1 MSPRRETDLYA
12 PIKAFLEAQGYAVKG
27 EVEGCDVVAVR
38 GAEPPVVVELKRSFS
53 LDLVLQ
59 GVARQKLTDKVY
71 LAVAD
76 EGARG
81 STLRRRRREVARLC
95 RLLGL
100 GLLVVCGEDTVVE
113 PRLDPGPYRPRQT
126 PRRRERLLREF
137 ARRAGDPNRGG
148 TTRRGIVTAYRQD
161 ALRCAELLARMGP
174 LPLAELRA
182 RSGVG
187 RAARILQRDVY
198 GWFDRP
204 ARGVYAL
211 SPVGRAALRTYS
223 DVVATLTPTAKPTA
237 KGHSLRA
244 PMTSA

>member
-1 MSPRRETDLYA
+1 MPARRETDLYA

-38 GAEPPVVVELKRSFS
+38 GAEAPLVVELKRSFS

-100 GLLVVCGEDTVVE
+100 GLLVVGGEPAVVE

-126 PRRRERLLREF
+126 PRRRERLLKEF
-137 ARRAGDPNRGG
+137 AQRAGDPNRGG
-148 TTRRGIVTAYRQD
+148 AARRGIVTAYRQD
-161 ALRCAELLARMGP
+161 ALRCAALLDRAGP
-174 LPLAELRA
+174 MPLAALRA

-211 SPVGRAALRTYS
+211 SPVGRVALGTYADAVAALSPETRE
-223 DVVATLTPTAKPTA
+223 
-237 KGHSLRA
+237 HSETTCAL
-244 PMTSA
+244 P